1 MGGPAAHE
9 RQKDRSAT
17 LPQSEKCGFRFAPAA
32 LGGAPGVAGR
42 HRGRSFLCESV
53 PLPCTFTRFP
63 HTEDTLD
70 GGSDSSS
77 IWQRLGRLFHGRH
90 TDSVERAIRDASEEG
105 ELDEEEGS
113 MLLSV
118 LTLDELQVQ
127 DIMTPRT
134 DIVCASDAETI
145 REVAALIISSG
156 HSRIPVFSG
165 NRDNI
170 IGILHAKDLLEHL
183 LNPEEQD
190 RPAADIMRNPFF
202 VPETKNVLDLL
213 QEFRARKNHLA
224 VILDEYGGTAGL
236 VSIEDVLEEIV
247 GDIEDEHDAPR
258 EEDIAPQQDGSYLVN
273 GRAYLDDLDETL
285 GLTVNS
291 DEVETIGGYL
301 THLAGRVPEKGEHF
315 VLEDQNGIEF
325 TVVDSDA
332 KQIHTL
338 RLIIPGE
345 KRPDASASEDVG
357 AAFSAPYEPHTKAA
371 ASAAFGSP
379 GGGAA
384 KSDRP

>member
-1 MGGPAAHE
+1 M
-9 RQKDRSAT
+9 
-17 LPQSEKCGFRFAPAA
+17 
-32 LGGAPGVAGR
+32 
-42 HRGRSFLCESV
+42 
-53 PLPCTFTRFP
+53 
-63 HTEDTLD
+63 D

-77 IWQRLGRLFHGRH
+77 IWQRLGRFFHGRH
-90 TDSVERAIRDASEEG
+90 TDSVEQAIRDASEEG

-285 GLTVNS
+285 GLSVNS
-291 DEVETIGGYL
+291 DEVDTIGGYL
-301 THLAGRVPEKGEHF
+301 THLAGRVPEKGEYF

-345 KRPDASASEDVG
+345 KRPNASAPDDAG

-371 ASAAFGSP
+371 ASTAFGSP

-384 KSDRP
+384 KSERP